1 MFASFLNKLLIIPP
15 ILLAMLV
22 VWVMQNRP
30 IADAQELEE
39 ARVPVRVVTVAPL
52 SLTGSASGFGRVETT
67 RTWSGVAEVEGRLT
81 RYEDTLQPGARVRSG
96 EVLFEI
102 EPRDYEIAVAQAQA
116 DVLRSEADLQV
127 IGVNARNT
135 EASLEVERQIL
146 EIYLNDRNRIQG
158 LVERG
163 AVAATELETANRT
176 YLTQQSS
183 VTSLEASLAQVEP
196 DTLSAEASLA
206 KAQADLESAERD
218 LARTTVVAPFEG
230 RVTERGASAQQ
241 YVRTGDVL
249 VTIENIT
256 SSEVEAAFQPTDLGQ
271 LLDTVDVA
279 QLLAQPGV
287 ITPESIFADVFG
299 TALSAQVIARFG
311 DGLSAAWP
319 AKVTRLTGSIDEA
332 TGSVGIVV
340 QVDGAGEPDRTS
352 GRPPLVNGSFV
363 EVVLTGPSVTDQIV
377 IPETALRYQANGTYT
392 FIVDAEDRLARQDV
406 TVGAEF
412 NGKVIISEGLEPGD
426 RVVLSDPRPATL
438 GLLLNPIESGSDQ

>member
-1 MFASFLNKLLIIPP
+1 MFASFLKKLLIIPP

-30 IADAQELEE
+30 TADAQELEE

-206 KAQADLESAERD
+206 KAQADLESA
-218 LARTTVVAPFEG
+218 
-230 RVTERGASAQQ
+230 
-241 YVRTGDVL
+241 
-249 VTIENIT
+249 
-256 SSEVEAAFQPTDLGQ
+256 
-271 LLDTVDVA
+271 
-279 QLLAQPGV
+279 
-287 ITPESIFADVFG
+287 
-299 TALSAQVIARFG
+299 
-311 DGLSAAWP
+311 
-319 AKVTRLTGSIDEA
+319 
-332 TGSVGIVV
+332 
-340 QVDGAGEPDRTS
+340 
-352 GRPPLVNGSFV
+352 
-363 EVVLTGPSVTDQIV
+363 
-377 IPETALRYQANGTYT
+377 
-392 FIVDAEDRLARQDV
+392 
-406 TVGAEF
+406 
-412 NGKVIISEGLEPGD
+412 
-426 RVVLSDPRPATL
+426 
-438 GLLLNPIESGSDQ
+438 